1 MDLGIAGRTALVL
14 AGGGGLGSAIA
25 RELAAEGARVA
36 VAGRTE
42 EKSAAVVDAIVAAG
56 GTAWATPAWD
66 LSDLDAIESRI
77 TEIES
82 ALGPI
87 DILINN
93 TGGPP
98 PGSAA
103 GHSAEVW
110 QAQFTA
116 MVLSVISIT
125 DRVLPG
131 MTERGWGRIV
141 TSTSSGA
148 IVPIPHL
155 GLSNTLRSSL
165 LGWSKTLAGE
175 VARHGVTVNV
185 VVPGR
190 IETERTAALDSAK
203 AGREGTTV
211 DEVRAAS
218 TAAIPAGRYGT
229 PREYGQAVVFLAS
242 EAASYITGSIL
253 RVDGGYIAAV

>member
-66 LSDLDAIESRI
+66 LADLDAVEGRI

-82 ALGPI
+82 AL
-87 DILINN
+87 NT

-103 GHSAEVW
+103 GHSAQVW

-190 IETERTAALDSAK
+190 IETERTAALDAAK
-203 AGREGTTV
+203 AGREGITV
-211 DEVRAAS
+211 EEVRAAS

-229 PREYGQAVVFLAS
+229 PREYGQAVAFLAS